1 MPCTAEPRASTTCP
15 RAHVFHPRAPCDAG
29 SVQSDAHDANRDH
42 PDTKPQFPRLGVL
55 VHVLGAVIA
64 ASAALPI
71 TPDGRSFL
79 SLVRDEFERGATHGV
94 LMLAGFGS
102 PFLYGLALVLI
113 AWPRLRP
120 YASEFVRT
128 PIGLMHGQLL
138 LVAFV
143 VWRHGEALGALGL
156 LGFAIVGAVAY
167 ARSGT
172 FAPGKRMPL
181 VQLVRWGAVMV
192 AGVAAWCR
200 VQQLADVQLG
210 RAVDVLLVAAIGL
223 AVAARPRVR

>member
-1 MPCTAEPRASTTCP
+1 ME
-15 RAHVFHPRAPCDAG
+15 
-29 SVQSDAHDANRDH
+29 SDAHDADAERT
-42 PDTKPQFPRLGVL
+42 PPTEPLRLPRLGVL
-55 VHVLGAVIA
+55 VHVLGAVIVA
-64 ASAALPI
+64 ASALPI

-79 SLVRDEFERGATHGV
+79 ALLRDELERGLLQGV

-102 PFLYGLALVLI
+102 PFLFGLALVVV
-113 AWPRLRP
+113 ASPRLRP
-120 YASEFVRT
+120 FASEIVRT

-156 LGFAIVGAVAY
+156 FGFAIVGAVAY

-172 FAPGKRMPL
+172 FAPGKRLAL

-200 VQQLADVQLG
+200 VQQLADVRLG
-210 RAVDVLLVAAIGL
+210 RAVDVVLFAALALVI
-223 AVAARPRVR
+223 VARPRTR